1 MENNR
6 VSVGVA
12 YKNIEISELQEYE
25 QIKRFSEAF
34 IDPDNPDAKFKF
46 ESVEAN
52 IGWSRSTLNRGVFPT
67 DGSSQYYGFK
77 VSVPGSDVE
86 YFKFNFDSKFYFPIT
101 RDHSWT
107 FLGRLEA
114 NYGNGYGTLNG
125 HDQVLPFWENM
136 QQRSTDVRGFES
148 NTIGPKQV
156 IRTPTQVSGG
166 PNDLGGTST
175 VVLGPQYD
183 TLYVNPYRSTGGNAS
198 FFGGLELITP
208 TPFVTD
214 DYKNSVRT
222 SVFVDVGNVW
232 DTEFTL
238 DDYSE
243 LAESQQN
250 KLVDFS
256 DPGRYRASAGVS
268 LQWLSPMGPMVFTW
282 SKPIKEYEN
291 DQHEVFSFNVG
302 TTF

>member
-1 MENNR
+1 
-6 VSVGVA
+6 
-12 YKNIEISELQEYE
+12 
-25 QIKRFSEAF
+25 
-34 IDPDNPDAKFKF
+34 
-46 ESVEAN
+46 
-52 IGWSRSTLNRGVFPT
+52 
-67 DGSSQYYGFK
+67 
-77 VSVPGSDVE
+77 
-86 YFKFNFDSKFYFPIT
+86 
-101 RDHSWT
+101 
-107 FLGRLEA
+107 
-114 NYGNGYGTLNG
+114 
-125 HDQVLPFWENM
+125 M

-268 LQWLSPMGPMVFTW
+268 VQWLSPMGPMVFTW